1 MIMEDAYEYLSSFIA
16 TLYGVLDPA
25 LFVLS
30 GSVALKIPGFI
41 EEIEKRAKEKKFW
54 SYAGPALIIL
64 IILGLIIA
72 SVLDSKRLSSKDT
85 STDSVSA
92 SSASAE
98 TESTSQ
104 TSSDT
109 AYQTDTSLSVK
120 DGDKINIDY
129 VGSVD
134 GVEFEGGNDK
144 GKRRRLTIGS
154 HTYIDDFEEQ
164 LIGHHPGEEVD
175 VTVTFPDDYREES
188 LAGKEALFKVTIN
201 GIYE

>member
-1 MIMEDAYEYLSSFIA
+1 MKKENRKAAMERRAKERE
-16 TLYGVLDPA
+16 
-25 LFVLS
+25 
-30 GSVALKIPGFI
+30 KQ
-41 EEIEKRAKEKKFW
+41 EKRAKEKKFW

-134 GVEFEGGNDK
+134 GVEFEGGNTK
-144 GKRRRLTIGS
+144 GNGANLTIGS